1 MRRAAVLAA
10 GFLAAA
16 AIAAGETAIPP
27 FSTAAPG
34 PSVPAG
40 WFPIALPYGK
50 HSEIGVV
57 PEPGGN
63 VLRVHSAHAFGSVAH
78 RMSVDPTSMP
88 RLSWRW
94 KVDRTVEGARL
105 DRKGKE
111 DFAARVYVSFDYPE
125 EMLSFGTRAKLAI
138 ARGFFEFVPSAAIC
152 YVWDNRH
159 APGTA
164 VWSPHFDHVRVVV
177 LESGN
182 AKAGKWVGEERDIE
196 SDFRAAFPAWKGRLP
211 RVNGLIA
218 GNDTDQTGE
227 EATAWFGDFRL
238 AARP

>member
-1 MRRAAVLAA
+1 MLAA
-10 GFLAAA
+10 CFVAVA
-16 AIAAGETAIPP
+16 AIAAGEAIPP
-27 FSTAAPG
+27 FSTAATGASAP
-34 PSVPAG
+34 PG

-57 PEPGGN
+57 PEQGGN
-63 VLRVHSAHAFGSVAH
+63 VFRVRSVHAFGSVAH
-78 RMSVDPTSMP
+78 RMSVDPTVMP

-94 KVDRTVEGARL
+94 KVDRTVDGARL
-105 DRKGKE
+105 DRKGRE

-125 EMLSFGTRAKLAI
+125 EMLSFATRAKLAI
-138 ARGFFEFVPSAAIC
+138 ARTFYEFVPSAAIC

-159 APGTA
+159 VPGTA
-164 VWSPHFDHVRVVV
+164 VWSPHFDHVRVIV

-182 AKAGKWVGEERDIE
+182 AKAGKWVDEERDIE
-196 SDFRAAFPAWKGRLP
+196 GDFRAAFPAWKGTLP
-211 RVNGLIA
+211 RVNGLII

-227 EATAWFGDFRL
+227 EATAWFGDLRL